1 MEGFVFAVRAVCFA
15 SAGICLV
22 RCITDGTK
30 LRGQADFVLKFIF
43 AVVVVSPVVN
53 GVLNIELPDMSA
65 FDSID
70 YSYSSEIYENEMR
83 IQLSENIS
91 SVLENQLKAAG
102 IKTEKIETEVNIMQ
116 DGCID
121 ISRVIIST
129 SDFEASADII
139 RSSIGQETEVINGS
153 G

>member
-1 MEGFVFAVRAVCFA
+1 MEGFVFAVRAVCFT
-15 SAGICLV
+15 SAGICFV

-30 LRGQADFVLKFIF
+30 LRGQADFVLKLIF
-43 AVVVVSPVVN
+43 AFVVVSPVVN
-53 GVLNIELPDMSA
+53 GIFNIELPDLSA
-65 FDSID
+65 FDCTD

-91 SVLENQLKAAG
+91 SVLEDQLNAAG

-116 DGCID
+116 DGSID

-129 SDFEASADII
+129 SDFEASAGII